1 MKTTRP
7 RRFGTGLLM
16 WLLAFAPLGAQ
27 EQTYFVKEVEIRH
40 VGPVPIS
47 DSVILANVQTKAGQ
61 STTRTALGQDVR
73 NLYATGYFTNV
84 HVAQE
89 DVEGGIKVIFTVQ
102 GKAKIK
108 EIILQ
113 GNKKVKA
120 SRLRK
125 EMDIKVGEPLDER
138 KVVLAQKKMEEYYE
152 KAGYERAKIAYDVT
166 IDQQTGQGVITF
178 RITEGPRVDI
188 IDITFTGNDHYPKAT
203 LQKQMKTKRK
213 WWLSWIVR
221 TNVMKKE
228 QWQDDLDKL
237 RDFYHN
243 EGYVDMQITD
253 VKFDYVKPE
262 RMYIRIS
269 LVEGRKYLVGKLD
282 IKGNNLFPSAD
293 IRGVLKMTEG
303 KTFGPKALDKD
314 IEAIRDYYGAK
325 GYIDARVTPI
335 RQANVE
341 TGRMDVVYE
350 IVEGD
355 ISYVAKINIRGNVKT
370 KDKVIRREL
379 AVKPGEVFDMVKVKR
394 SKQRLENLGFFSRV
408 AAVPEPTEVPGHKDL
423 SIEVTEQRTGQFVF
437 GAGFST
443 VDALVGYAEVSQG
456 NFDLFN
462 PPLFSGGGQKARL
475 RVQLGTK
482 RQDFILSFTEPWFM
496 DRKLALGFDAFRT
509 RSSYLSD
516 MYVETRTGADIHLT
530 KELAPFTSGKVQYG
544 YQVVDIS
551 DVPEDAAQ
559 IFRDEEGNRSV
570 SAVTATLTRDTRD
583 SFFVTTRGNKTEVV
597 GEVAGG
603 PFSGG
608 TDVYKMELK
617 TQQYFPLPFTW
628 PTRDRKHVIL
638 LAGAAGVVDSYGS
651 EGNVPLFNRFF
662 LGGPNNLRGF
672 RYRDVGP
679 KVSDLPLQKQLNA
692 YGVPSDDQDE
702 TVGGN
707 TYAWATFEYIIP
719 LIERIRFAIFYDIGF
734 VNRDSYDFSMSNYN
748 DDFGFG
754 LRLDLPIGP
763 IRFDYGIPITTDKHN
778 NRGGRFNFNIGY
790 QF

>member
-1 MKTTRP
+1 MKTISP
-7 RRFGTGLLM
+7 RRIGIGLLM
-16 WLLAFAPLGAQ
+16 WLLTLAPLGAQ
-27 EQTYFVKEVEIRH
+27 EQTFLVKEVEIRH

-61 STTRTALGQDVR
+61 SVTRTALGQDVR

-89 DVEGGIKVIFTVQ
+89 DVEGGIKVVFTVQ

-120 SRLRK
+120 SKLRK

-138 KVVLAQKKMEEYYE
+138 KVVLGQKKMEEYYE
-152 KAGYERAKIAYDVT
+152 KAGYERAKITYDVT

-188 IDITFTGNDHYPKAT
+188 VDITFTGNDHYPKAT

-243 EGYVDMQITD
+243 EGYVDVQVKD

-262 RMYIRIS
+262 QMYVRIS
-269 LVEGRKYLVGKLD
+269 LVEGRKYLVGRLE

-325 GYIDARVTPI
+325 GYIDARITPI

-341 TGRMDVVYE
+341 TGRMDVVYD

-394 SKQRLENLGFFSRV
+394 SKQRLDNLGFFSRV
-408 AAVPEPTEVPGHKDL
+408 AAIPEPTDVPGHKDL
-423 SIEVTEQRTGQFVF
+423 ALEVAEQRTGQFVF

-475 RVQLGTK
+475 RVQMGTK

-516 MYVETRTGADIHLT
+516 MYTETRTGADIHLT
-530 KELAPFTSGKVQYG
+530 KELAPFTSGKIQYG
-544 YQVVDIS
+544 YQVVDLS
-551 DVPEDAAQ
+551 DVPDDAANV
-559 IFRDEEGNRSV
+559 FRDEEGSRSV

-583 SFFVTTRGNKTEVV
+583 SFFVTTRGNKTEVL

-603 PFSGG
+603 PFAGG
-608 TDVYKMELK
+608 TDVYKMELRS
-617 TQQYFPLPFTW
+617 QQYFPLPFTW
-628 PTRDRKHVIL
+628 PTHDRKHVL
-638 LAGAAGVVDSYGS
+638 LIAGATGVVDAYGS
-651 EGNVPLFNRFF
+651 ENDVPLFERFF

-679 KVSDLPLQKQLNA
+679 KVADLPLYKQLNA
-692 YGVPSDDQDE
+692 YGFPSDDEDE

-707 TYAWATFEYIIP
+707 TYTWATIEYIIP

-734 VNRDSYDFSMSNYN
+734 VNRDSYDFSVSNYN

>member
-1 MKTTRP
+1 
-7 RRFGTGLLM
+7 M
-16 WLLAFAPLGAQ
+16 WLLTLAPLGAQ
-27 EQTYFVKEVEIRH
+27 EQTFLVKEVEIRH

-61 STTRTALGQDVR
+61 SVTRTALGQDVR

-89 DVEGGIKVIFTVQ
+89 DVEGGIKVVFTVQ

-120 SRLRK
+120 SKLRK

-138 KVVLAQKKMEEYYE
+138 KVVLGQKKMEEYYE
-152 KAGYERAKIAYDVT
+152 KAGYERAKITYDVT

-188 IDITFTGNDHYPKAT
+188 VDITFTGNDHYPKAT

-243 EGYVDMQITD
+243 EGYVDVQVKD

-262 RMYIRIS
+262 QMYVRIS
-269 LVEGRKYLVGKLD
+269 LVEGRKYLVGRLE

-325 GYIDARVTPI
+325 GYIDARITPI

-341 TGRMDVVYE
+341 TGRMDVVYD

-394 SKQRLENLGFFSRV
+394 SKQRLDNLGFFSRV
-408 AAVPEPTEVPGHKDL
+408 AAIPEPTDVPGHKDL
-423 SIEVTEQRTGQFVF
+423 ALEVAEQRTGQFVF

-475 RVQLGTK
+475 RVQMGTK

-516 MYVETRTGADIHLT
+516 MYTETRTGADIHLT
-530 KELAPFTSGKVQYG
+530 KELAPFTSGKIQYG
-544 YQVVDIS
+544 YQVVDLS
-551 DVPEDAAQ
+551 DVPDDAANV
-559 IFRDEEGNRSV
+559 FRDEEGSRSV

-583 SFFVTTRGNKTEVV
+583 SFFVTTRGNKTEVL

-603 PFSGG
+603 PFAGG
-608 TDVYKMELK
+608 TDVYKMELRS
-617 TQQYFPLPFTW
+617 QQYFPLPFTW
-628 PTRDRKHVIL
+628 PTHDRKHVL
-638 LAGAAGVVDSYGS
+638 LIAGATGVVDAYGS
-651 EGNVPLFNRFF
+651 ENDVPLFERFF

-679 KVSDLPLQKQLNA
+679 KVADLPLYKQLNA
-692 YGVPSDDQDE
+692 YGFPSDDEDE

-707 TYAWATFEYIIP
+707 TYTWATIEYIIP

-734 VNRDSYDFSMSNYN
+734 VNRDSYDFSVSNYN

>member
-1 MKTTRP
+1 
-7 RRFGTGLLM
+7 M
-16 WLLAFAPLGAQ
+16 WLLTLAPLGAQ
-27 EQTYFVKEVEIRH
+27 EQTFLVKEVEIRH

-61 STTRTALGQDVR
+61 SVTRTALGQDVR

-89 DVEGGIKVIFTVQ
+89 DVEGGIKVVFTVQ

-120 SRLRK
+120 SKLRK

-138 KVVLAQKKMEEYYE
+138 KVVLGQKKMEEYYE
-152 KAGYERAKIAYDVT
+152 KAGYERAKITYDVT

-188 IDITFTGNDHYPKAT
+188 VDITFTGNDHYPKAT

-243 EGYVDMQITD
+243 EGYVDVQVKD

-262 RMYIRIS
+262 QMYVRIS
-269 LVEGRKYLVGKLD
+269 LVEGRKYLVGRLE

-325 GYIDARVTPI
+325 GYIDARITPI

-341 TGRMDVVYE
+341 TGRMDVVYD

-394 SKQRLENLGFFSRV
+394 SKQRLDNLGFFSRV
-408 AAVPEPTEVPGHKDL
+408 AAIPEPTDVPGHKDL
-423 SIEVTEQRTGQFVF
+423 ALEVAEQRTGQFVF

-475 RVQLGTK
+475 RVQMGTK

-516 MYVETRTGADIHLT
+516 MYTETRTGADIHLT
-530 KELAPFTSGKVQYG
+530 KELAPFTSGKIQYG
-544 YQVVDIS
+544 YQVVDLS
-551 DVPEDAAQ
+551 DVPDDAANV
-559 IFRDEEGNRSV
+559 FRDEEGSRSV
-570 SAVTATLTRDTRD
+570 SAVTASLMRDTRD
-583 SFFVTTRGNKTEVV
+583 SFFVTTRGNKTEVL

-603 PFSGG
+603 PFAGG
-608 TDVYKMELK
+608 TDVYKMELRS
-617 TQQYFPLPFTW
+617 QQYFPLPFTW
-628 PTRDRKHVIL
+628 PTHDRKHVL
-638 LAGAAGVVDSYGS
+638 LIAGATGVVDAYGS
-651 EGNVPLFNRFF
+651 ENDVPLFERFF

-679 KVSDLPLQKQLNA
+679 KVADLPLYKQLNA
-692 YGVPSDDQDE
+692 YGFPSDDEDE

-707 TYAWATFEYIIP
+707 TYTWATIEYIIP

-734 VNRDSYDFSMSNYN
+734 VNRDSYDFSVSNYN